1 MSAPAPPPVGAFP
14 SPPGG
19 FAPAPPPAT
28 RRNAELLL
36 MAFASALGVIALI
49 LVQAG
54 QNQHVTATMVGVAA
68 AAITLF
74 ALAHLAVRRLAPF
87 ADPLLLPIVVA
98 LNSMSIVLV
107 HRLDLSS
114 GPNPLSSA
122 AGAPAHDAVFQLSW
136 TATGLLVFVLVLA
149 FLRDY
154 RTLARYANLLGVL
167 GVVALLAPALL
178 SVRWSETN
186 AARIWLRLPGLS
198 IQPVELAKVALTVTF
213 AAVLVSRRELFTAT
227 GRHMFHVDLPRVRHL
242 GPIVLVWLGALAVLL
257 FEQDT
262 GVALLI
268 FTTALALVYIT
279 TERVGWLL
287 VGAVL
292 LVVGFG
298 IGYRFASEVRLHV
311 TTWLHPSADYHSTG
325 YQILQSLFGLAT
337 GGLAGTG
344 LGSGR
349 PDQVPLAKT
358 DFIIA
363 TIGEELGLIGLTA
376 VLVLFAALVL
386 RGMRTAL
393 AVRDSF
399 GKLLAAGLTFTLGVQ
414 VFLVA
419 AGVTKLLPT
428 TGMATPFLSYGGS
441 ALVANYA
448 LVAVL
453 MKISDAARAPA
464 PARRRDPA
472 PQGQRPT
479 ALLQPGKGEAA

>member
-1 MSAPAPPPVGAFP
+1 
-14 SPPGG
+14 
-19 FAPAPPPAT
+19 
-28 RRNAELLL
+28 
-36 MAFASALGVIALI
+36 MAFAAAVGVIALV

-54 QNQHVTATMVGVAA
+54 QNQHVTTTMAGVAA
-68 AAITLF
+68 AAVALF

-87 ADPLLLPIVVA
+87 ADPLLLPIVMV
-98 LNSMSIVLV
+98 LNSIGMVLV

-114 GPNPLSSA
+114 GPNPLTSTAS
-122 AGAPAHDAVFQLSW
+122 APAHDGVHQLLW

-154 RTLARYANLLGVL
+154 RTLARHAYLLGLL

-178 SVRWSETN
+178 PPHWSQTN
-186 AARIWLRLPGLS
+186 AAQIWLRLPGFT
-198 IQPVELAKVALTVTF
+198 IQPVEVAKIALTVTF
-213 AAVLVSRRELFTAT
+213 AAVLVSHRELFTAA
-227 GRHMFHVDLPRVRHL
+227 GRHMFHIDIPRARHV
-242 GPIVLVWLGALAVLL
+242 GPIVLVWLGCLAVLV

-268 FTTALALVYIT
+268 FATALALLYIS

-298 IGYRFASEVRLHV
+298 IGYRFAHQVRAQV
-311 TTWLHPSADYHSTG
+311 ATWLHPGADYHNTG
-325 YQILQSLFGLAT
+325 YQISQSLFGLAT

-344 LGSGR
+344 LGGGR
-349 PDQVPLAKT
+349 PDQVPFAKT

-414 VFLVA
+414 MFLVA

-441 ALVANYA
+441 ALVANYVLIA
-448 LVAVL
+448 ML

-464 PARRRDPA
+464 PTRRKDPA
-472 PQGQRPT
+472 PSVERPT